1 MARVVSVAALLLC
14 GQSVSPALAE
24 VDVRTPWANV
34 YVGPGGVYVH
44 GPWGRVEV
52 PASDRERVCSEWRKN
67 TTEHYEGRGC
77 KVEFDD
83 EGCLIDKVECDKEK

>member
-1 MARVVSVAALLLC
+1 MAKAVSVAALLLC
-14 GQSVSPALAE
+14 GLSASPALAE

-52 PASDRERVCSEWRKN
+52 PASDRERVCSDWRKT
-67 TTEHYEGRGC
+67 TTEHYESRGC
-77 KVEFDD
+77 KVDFDD
-83 EGCLIDKVECDKEK
+83 DGCLIDKVKCNG